1 MPWDRACGCIF
12 KSVSAF
18 KTRIRPEYSTEEC
31 KCASAAAAAWSQYL
45 AAALKYHSKQER
57 VRGDSGTPQPWAAV
71 SINACFWQTAHWLH
85 QNAGW
90 QAGGVS
96 YPQIVIIIY
105 KKQLQKKKKTLYLKM
120 NGKIKKIV
128 RYESQ
133 TSVVQV
139 TLERR
144 QVHRICILIRFVCT
158 LINVVLLRSKTH
170 LYLLTVPTVDKD
182 RCLTS

>member
-1 MPWDRACGCIF
+1 MCICRCCCLVTIFGSSAKISF
-12 KSVSAF
+12 KA
-18 KTRIRPEYSTEEC
+18 REGERWLGD
-31 KCASAAAAAWSQYL
+31 AAAVGSREHQCMLL
-45 AAALKYHSKQER
+45 ANCSL
-57 VRGDSGTPQPWAAV
+57 
-71 SINACFWQTAHWLH
+71 TAPKRRL
-85 QNAGW
+85 AGW

-170 LYLLTVPTVDKD
+170 LYLLTVPTVYKD